1 MDSVAQNK
9 KKNKRYLPHELTT
22 KFTENNL
29 FPCKHGTFVR
39 QTTIGKAVYSGDSHS
54 LKNEVC
60 SYTTS
65 VDGLLS
71 AILAGG
77 LTNMKTLHGSLRY
90 LTILQ
95 ICCSS
100 KSAAETFSLV
110 PQTKNFILL
119 PPGERSS
126 LPDRGGMLTNPAGV
140 SRSSPESG
148 YCFRKSLTVIF
159 IYRISVLWI
168 TKPKS
173 EGRPDNLSARR
184 SPFH

>member
-1 MDSVAQNK
+1 MGFSFCMVNM
-9 KKNKRYLPHELTT
+9 
-22 KFTENNL
+22 KFVENNL
-29 FPCKHGTFVR
+29 FPRKQETLRGKPRLGKQYVR
-39 QTTIGKAVYSGDSHS
+39 YSYSF
-54 LKNEVC
+54 KNEVC

-77 LTNMKTLHGSLRY
+77 LTNIKTLHGSLRY

-100 KSAAETFSLV
+100 KSVAETFSMV

-126 LPDRGGMLTNPAGV
+126 LPDRGGMLTSPAGV
-140 SRSSPESG
+140 SRSSPASG

-159 IYRISVLWI
+159 IYRLSVLWDHEA
-168 TKPKS
+168 KK
-173 EGRPDNLSARR
+173 
-184 SPFH
+184 